1 MRETTLRFIFRRQKL
16 IQDNGYSRWKAEEEE
31 VSLSSAGTAVIVVD
45 MWDRHWCAG
54 ATSRSGVLAGKI
66 NDFVKAAREKGVLIV
81 HAPSDT
87 MDFYAGQPA
96 RERFLAGSGAAP
108 EPDRVTAGDYP
119 LPVDASDGGSDTPE
133 LDKYPPNTK
142 VWTRQTEKIE
152 IDQSRDL
159 VCGDEGGALFPR
171 LRAGG
176 IRTVV
181 FTGVHTNMCVLGRSF
196 GIRNM
201 LRQGFSPVLVR
212 DLTDA
217 MYNPAR
223 PPYVSHEEGTGLVIA
238 FIEKFYCPTT
248 GAGTI

>member
-1 MRETTLRFIFRRQKL
+1 MV
-16 IQDNGYSRWKAEEEE
+16 QDNGYSRWKTTEEE
-31 VSLSSAGTAVIVVD
+31 VFLSSAETAVIVVD
-45 MWDRHWCAG
+45 MWDRHWCSG
-54 ATSRSGVLAGKI
+54 ATARGSVLAEKI
-66 NDFVKAAREKGVLIV
+66 NAFVKTAREKGVLIV

-96 RERFLAGSGAAP
+96 RERFLAGTGAAP
-108 EPDRVTAGDYP
+108 EPACVTIGDYP
-119 LPVDASDGGSDTPE
+119 PPVDASDGGSDTPE

-152 IDQSRDL
+152 IDQSKDL
-159 VCGDEGGALFPR
+159 ICGDEGGSLFPQF
-171 LRAGG
+171 RARGV
-176 IRTVV
+176 RTVI

-196 GIRNM
+196 GIKNM

-217 MYNPAR
+217 MYNPAK
-223 PPYVSHEEGTGLVIA
+223 PPYISHEEGTRLIVE

-248 GAGTI
+248 GTGNQ